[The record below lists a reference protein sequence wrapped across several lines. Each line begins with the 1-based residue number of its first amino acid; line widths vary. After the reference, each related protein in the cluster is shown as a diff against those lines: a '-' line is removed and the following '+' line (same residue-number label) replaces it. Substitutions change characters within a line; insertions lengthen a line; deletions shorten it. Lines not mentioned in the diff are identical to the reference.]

1 MAEHDDLKISVRY
14 PAAAKP
20 FHSEESRSQPVGG
33 LKTKVVDAFGLQEG
47 QTNTGIVTFTLYNG
61 KQPLEDLTQTLG
73 AIAGDHKALELKLAQ
88 TITQG

>member
-1 MAEHDDLKISVRY
+1 MADPDDLKVGVRY

-20 FHSEESRSQPVGG
+20 FQQEESRAQTVGG
-33 LKTKVVDAFGLQEG
+33 LKKEVLTAFGLQEG
-47 QTNTGIVTFTLYNG
+47 QTNAGTVTYTLYHD

-73 AIAGDHKALELKLAQ
+73 AIAGTHKTLELKLSQ